1 MHHTYQFRHGNRKGD
16 TFYAK
21 FTDYDINQYDGRIRI
36 EVIDKLLFAD
46 KDEFYDAGDE
56 MKVAII
62 GDTVSN
68 LDRIYKNLNI
78 VTVHVSSF
86 FFYKNILIKEN
97 K

>member
-1 MHHTYQFRHGNRKGD
+1 
-16 TFYAK
+16 
-21 FTDYDINQYDGRIRI
+21 
-36 EVIDKLLFAD
+36 
-46 KDEFYDAGDE
+46 